1 MRIIGVTGGIGAGK
15 STVLELLK
23 EEYGAE
29 LLMADAIGRELQEP
43 GGACYEAMRGLFG
56 EGCLLEDG
64 TFDRKQIAAQIFS
77 DEVMKEKLN
86 AIVHPAVR
94 AEIERRLGVLAW
106 EGQPIAVIESAILFE
121 AGYETMCDEVWIVTA
136 EPQVRI
142 GRLMESRGYTKEKCL
157 QIMKNQPPEEK
168 IKTLAD
174 HVIENNTDLDA
185 VKKQIA
191 GILPV

>member
-1 MRIIGVTGGIGAGK
+1 
-15 STVLELLK
+15 
-23 EEYGAE
+23 
-29 LLMADAIGRELQEP
+29 
-43 GGACYEAMRGLFG
+43 
-56 EGCLLEDG
+56 
-64 TFDRKQIAAQIFS
+64 
-77 DEVMKEKLN
+77 MKEKLN

-94 AEIERRLGVLAW
+94 AEIERRLGALAW

-136 EPQVRI
+136 DPQVRI